1 MVLTSL
7 FLNSRLI
14 DLNNIFVI
22 KKPDGY
28 QRVFLAGPTVV
39 SLTWRQITV
48 FDRYL
53 RKYKYIYIYIYIYI
67 CEQLLVAYHLPNGRF
82 FNIHFMPDSLL

>member
-1 MVLTSL
+1 MVPTSL
-7 FLNSRLI
+7 FWYSQLI

-48 FDRYL
+48 FDLYL
-53 RKYKYIYIYIYIYI
+53 HKYKYIYIYIYIYI
-67 CEQLLVAYHLPNGRF
+67 YMNSC
-82 FNIHFMPDSLL
+82 